1 MRNILYILLFFSTTV
16 FAQTEHGLLVG
27 AGVGFPIQDGS
38 VYMTTPSYGYNND
51 VKANGMLGYRFR
63 FLANQ
68 RYFVDLDA
76 SLGFQWMQVYKYKA
90 LLLGDIDKTP
100 EGDYVIPPGK
110 SFTDFI
116 MPISVAASWNYHL
129 TDKFHFG
136 LGAAPT
142 LYVQPQAV
150 FDLSIMAKAGYRLS
164 KHCELGLSYQYGCL
178 NTLKHFNDGPALG
191 RRGHLS
197 DLMLS
202 VYIPFVIK

>member
-1 MRNILYILLFFSTTV
+1 MV
-16 FAQTEHGLLVG
+16 
-27 AGVGFPIQDGS
+27 
-38 VYMTTPSYGYNND
+38 
-51 VKANGMLGYRFR
+51 
-63 FLANQ
+63 
-68 RYFVDLDA
+68 
-76 SLGFQWMQVYKYKA
+76 
-90 LLLGDIDKTP
+90 
-100 EGDYVIPPGK
+100 
-110 SFTDFI
+110 
-116 MPISVAASWNYHL
+116 

-136 LGAAPT
+136 LGVAPT
-142 LYVQPQAV
+142 LYVQPQTV

>member
-1 MRNILYILLFFSTTV
+1 
-16 FAQTEHGLLVG
+16 
-27 AGVGFPIQDGS
+27 
-38 VYMTTPSYGYNND
+38 
-51 VKANGMLGYRFR
+51 
-63 FLANQ
+63 
-68 RYFVDLDA
+68 
-76 SLGFQWMQVYKYKA
+76 MQVYKYKA
-90 LLLGDIDKTP
+90 LLLGDIDKIP
-100 EGDYVIPPGK
+100 EGDYVIPPGE

-116 MPISVAASWNYHL
+116 MPISIAASWNYRL

-136 LGAAPT
+136 LGVTPT

-150 FDLSIMAKAGYRLS
+150 FDLSVMAKVGYRLS

-202 VYIPFVIK
+202 VYIPFVVK

>member
-1 MRNILYILLFFSTTV
+1 MKKILFLLLLVSSSV

-27 AGVGFPIQDGS
+27 GGVGFPMQDS
-38 VYMTTPSYGYNND
+38 RKSDWDPSHFGYNHD
-51 VKANGMLGYRFR
+51 VKGNGMIGYRVR
-63 FLANQ
+63 FLPE
-68 RYFVDLDA
+68 RKSFFDVDA
-76 SLGFQWMQVYKYKA
+76 MIGFQSMSTYRYS
-90 LLLGDIDKTP
+90 P
-100 EGDYVIPPGK
+100 FFEGNRDGNYEGGKDGK

-116 MPISVAASWNYHL
+116 MPISVAGSWNYRL
-129 TDKFHFG
+129 SNKFHFG
-136 LGAAPT
+136 LGVIPT

-150 FDLSIMAKAGYRLS
+150 FDLSVMAKVGYRLS
-164 KHCELGLSYQYGCL
+164 KRCELGLSYQYGCL

>member
-1 MRNILYILLFFSTTV
+1 MKKILFLFLLVSTTV
-16 FAQTEHGLLVG
+16 FAQTEHGLLIG
-27 AGVGFPIQDGS
+27 GGVGFPMQDS
-38 VYMTTPSYGYNND
+38 RKSDWNTSNLGYNHD
-51 VKANGMLGYRFR
+51 LKGNGMIGYRVR
-63 FLANQ
+63 FLPE
-68 RYFVDLDA
+68 RKSFFDLDA
-76 SLGFQWMQVYKYKA
+76 TIGFQGMSTYQYS
-90 LLLGDIDKTP
+90 P
-100 EGDYVIPPGK
+100 FFEGDGDGNYRGGKDGK

-116 MPISVAASWNYHL
+116 MPISVAASWNYRL

-136 LGAAPT
+136 LGVAPT

>member
-1 MRNILYILLFFSTTV
+1 MKNILYIFLFISTTV
-16 FAQTEHGLLVG
+16 FGLSEHGLLVG

-68 RYFVDLDA
+68 RYFIDLDA

-116 MPISVAASWNYHL
+116 MPISVAASWNYRL

-136 LGAAPT
+136 LGVAPT

-150 FDLSIMAKAGYRLS
+150 FDLSIMAKTGYRLS
-164 KHCELGLSYQYGCL
+164 KHCELGLSYQYGCFEHTE
-178 NTLKHFNDGPALG
+178 TLQ
-191 RRGHLS
+191 RRSGTRT
-197 DLMLS
+197 
-202 VYIPFVIK
+202 PGAFV